1 MFFGRQ
7 VANQPSR
14 VNSVILCTSFFLTLV
29 VSFLLTMAVSMQ
41 AADGITT
48 VQENGRKIYVNTES
62 TKGQAAA
69 GETPR
74 RNPARLMYW
83 SNTEHRWKPVP
94 TPPPGVMYA
103 ARNAA
108 AEVTSY
114 VNAQPRTRK
123 AVSVNPN
130 YRELASGY
138 QVSSAA
144 IDKAIEEAAQRH
156 GVDANLVRAVI
167 KVESNFNTRAVSRT
181 GAMGLMQLMPQ
192 TAKQLSVTNPFDP
205 AQNVDAGVRHLKSL
219 LQNYNGDVQLSLAA
233 YNAGEGAVARNNG
246 IPPYTETRNY
256 VKKITDI
263 YGYSK
268 GSRIFATTSAP
279 IRVTR
284 DPNGVLRISN
294 TE

>member
-1 MFFGRQ
+1 MFYREQ
-7 VANQPSR
+7 IANQPSR
-14 VNSVILCTSFFLTLV
+14 VSSVILRSSFFLTLTV
-29 VSFLLTMAVSMQ
+29 TMAVSVH

-48 VQENGRKIYVNTES
+48 VQENGRKIYVNAES
-62 TKGQAAA
+62 AQEKAVVRAAA
-69 GETPR
+69 LR
-74 RNPARLMYW
+74 SSSARLMYW

-94 TPPPGVMYA
+94 RPSAAAMYA

-108 AEVTSY
+108 AEVASY
-114 VNAQPRTRK
+114 VNAQPRTTK
-123 AVSVNPN
+123 SAVVNPN
-130 YRELASGY
+130 YRQLASGY

-167 KVESNFNTRAVSRT
+167 KVESNFNARAVSRK

-192 TAKQLSVTNPFDP
+192 TARQLSVENPFDP

-219 LQNYNGDVQLSLAA
+219 LKDYNGNVELSLAA

-246 IPPYTETRNY
+246 IPPYAETRDY

-263 YGYSK
+263 YGTSK
-268 GSRIFATTSAP
+268 GTRIFATTSAP
-279 IRVTR
+279 IRVSR
-284 DPNGVLRISN
+284 DANGTLRISN

>member
-1 MFFGRQ
+1 MFCRRR
-7 VANQPSR
+7 VANQPLR
-14 VNSVILCTSFFLTLV
+14 VSSVILCTSFFLTLNV
-29 VSFLLTMAVSMQ
+29 TMAVSMH
-41 AADGITT
+41 AADGIMT
-48 VQENGRKIYVNTES
+48 VQENGRTIYVNAES
-62 TKGQAAA
+62 AEEKAVARATLRQ
-69 GETPR
+69 R
-74 RNPARLMYW
+74 PARLIYW
-83 SNTEHRWKPVP
+83 SNTEHSWKPVP

-108 AEVTSY
+108 AEVASY
-114 VNAQPRTRK
+114 VNAQPRTNK
-123 AVSVNPN
+123 PVSLNPN

-167 KVESNFNTRAVSRT
+167 KVESNFNAHAVSRK

-192 TAKQLSVTNPFDP
+192 TAKQLSVQNPFDP

-263 YGYSK
+263 YGYTK

-284 DPNGVLRISN
+284 DPNGILRISN

>member
-1 MFFGRQ
+1 
-7 VANQPSR
+7 
-14 VNSVILCTSFFLTLV
+14 LV
-29 VSFLLTMAVSMQ
+29 
-41 AADGITT
+41 
-48 VQENGRKIYVNTES
+48 
-62 TKGQAAA
+62 
-69 GETPR
+69 
-74 RNPARLMYW
+74 YW
-83 SNTEHRWKPVP
+83 SNTEHGWKPVP
-94 TPPPGVMYA
+94 TPSPAAMYA

-114 VNAQPRTRK
+114 VNAQPRTSK
-123 AVSVNPN
+123 SVAVDPN
-130 YRELASGY
+130 YRQLASGY

-156 GVDANLVRAVI
+156 GVDANLVRAVV
-167 KVESNFNTRAVSRT
+167 KVESNFNTHAVSRK

-192 TAKQLSVTNPFDP
+192 TARQLSVENPFDP

-219 LQNYNGDVQLSLAA
+219 LNNYNGDVALSLAA

-246 IPPYTETRNY
+246 IPPYTETRDY

-263 YGYSK
+263 YGSSK
-268 GSRIFATTSAP
+268 GSKFFATSSAP
-279 IRVTR
+279 IRVSR

>member
-1 MFFGRQ
+1 MSYWRK

-14 VNSVILCTSFFLTLV
+14 SNSIILRTSFFLTLTV
-29 VSFLLTMAVSMQ
+29 TMALSLH
-41 AADGITT
+41 AGDGITT
-48 VQENGRKIYVNTES
+48 VQENGRTVYINAES
-62 TKGQAAA
+62 PQELAVVHAAQKA
-69 GETPR
+69 SSS
-74 RNPARLMYW
+74 RLVYW
-83 SNTEHRWKPVP
+83 SNTEHCWKPVP
-94 TPPPGVMYA
+94 RPSVAAMYA

-114 VNAQPRTRK
+114 VNAQPRTDKK
-123 AVSVNPN
+123 ALAVDPN

-138 QVSSAA
+138 QVSSGA

-156 GVDANLVRAVI
+156 GVDGNLVRALI
-167 KVESNFNTRAVSRT
+167 KVESNFNAHAVSRK

-192 TAKQLSVTNPFDP
+192 TARQLSVANPFDP

-219 LQNYNGDVQLSLAA
+219 LQNYNGDVKLSLAA

-263 YGYSK
+263 YGAAQ
-268 GSRIFATTSAP
+268 GTRMFATTSAP
-279 IRVTR
+279 IRVSR
-284 DPNGVLRISN
+284 DANGVLRISN

>member
-1 MFFGRQ
+1 MVSWPQ
-7 VANQPSR
+7 LVNQP
-14 VNSVILCTSFFLTLV
+14 LCTRSTLLRTSFFLTLN
-29 VSFLLTMAVSMQ
+29 LIMAVSVQ
-41 AADGITT
+41 AADGIST
-48 VQENGRKIYVNTES
+48 VRENGRTIYVNAES
-62 TKGQAAA
+62 SHERAEIRTAQRATGS
-69 GETPR
+69 
-74 RNPARLMYW
+74 RLVYW
-83 SNTEHRWKPVP
+83 SNTEHCWKPVP
-94 TPPPGVMYA
+94 TPTAAAMSA

-114 VNAQPRTRK
+114 VNAQPRSTGK
-123 AVSVNPN
+123 AVVQDPN
-130 YRELASGY
+130 YRRLANGY

-156 GVDANLVRAVI
+156 GVDGNLVRAII

-192 TAKQLSVTNPFDP
+192 TARTLNVSNPFDP

-219 LQNYNGDVQLSLAA
+219 LQNYNGDVRLSLAA

-246 IPPYTETRNY
+246 IPPYAETRDY
-256 VKKITDI
+256 VRKITEI
-263 YGYSK
+263 YGASSGMK
-268 GSRIFATTSAP
+268 WFATNSAP

-284 DPNGVLRISN
+284 DEHGVIRISN

>member
-1 MFFGRQ
+1 
-7 VANQPSR
+7 
-14 VNSVILCTSFFLTLV
+14 
-29 VSFLLTMAVSMQ
+29 MAMPMH
-41 AADGITT
+41 AGDGITA
-48 VQENGRKIYVNTES
+48 VQENGRTVYVNAETPQER
-62 TKGQAAA
+62 TALRAAA
-69 GETPR
+69 QRATSD
-74 RNPARLMYW
+74 RLIYW

-94 TPPPGVMYA
+94 RPSPAAMFA

-108 AEVTSY
+108 AEVASY
-114 VNAQPRTRK
+114 VNSQPRSSRA
-123 AVSVNPN
+123 AVRMDPN
-130 YRELASGY
+130 YRRLASGY

-167 KVESNFNTRAVSRT
+167 KVESNFNARAVSRK

-192 TAKQLSVTNPFDP
+192 TARALSVQNPFDP

-219 LQNYNGDVQLSLAA
+219 LKDYHGNVELSLAA

-246 IPPYTETRNY
+246 VPPYTETRNY

-263 YGYSK
+263 YSSSK
-268 GSRIFATTSAP
+268 GTKIYATTSAP
-279 IRVTR
+279 IRVSR
-284 DPNGVLRISN
+284 DANGVLRISN